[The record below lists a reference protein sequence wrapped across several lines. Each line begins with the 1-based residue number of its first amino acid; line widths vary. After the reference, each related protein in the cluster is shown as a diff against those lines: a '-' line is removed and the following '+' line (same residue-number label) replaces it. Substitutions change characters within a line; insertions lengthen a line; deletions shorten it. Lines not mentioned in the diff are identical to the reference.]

1 MDLLLKLVKV
11 KNSVNVDG
19 LRKLYNDIEASVRN
33 LKSLKVKHKYTDHS
47 VYMEAL
53 CLPVICSPLQGRNF
67 YYWKNRKKSIG
78 GLVASKSIFGWVLSS
93 PISLEKS
100 TKNTTKTVFT
110 SQSMHCKIESE
121 IDELKKDLNKFWSV
135 ETIESPESCVMYQ
148 FERDLIHNG
157 ERYITKLSFKTDHDF
172 LPGNYN
178 ICKKRLAN
186 LKVRL
191 NDKQLVTEYNQIYID
206 YEKNNIIEKVSES
219 DIFKE
224 PGCVH
229 YLPHKPV
236 IRRDKD
242 TTKIRAVFYAS
253 YSTTGPSLNDCL
265 NSGPNLLPKIFDIL
279 LKFRFNAIGIIADIK
294 QAFLNIEISPE
305 HRDYLSSPFLL
316 NATLKHHLNKC
327 IKHDAEFELKKWIR
341 NDHELH
347 NYFNK
352 KETNQSE
359 NSKCILKIDELK
371 FFERIEWD
379 ILKDEFVFEFEEL
392 VKNARMLKFTKRNI
406 LKMAASF
413 FDPLNILTPITSR
426 VKTIFQLICRN
437 KSGWDEIVTE
447 AIELALT
454 DFLKDLELL
463 SFVKIP
469 RFVFKRVNESSKR
482 VQLHGF
488 CDSSKLIYCAVIYLV
503 VETSLGLNREF
514 LVSKSRVSPLKEL
527 SIPRLELLE
536 VALYWIKGKERTWK
550 PWVEN
555 RVNAIRKVVDR
566 ENWNHISGELN
577 PADFPSRISN
587 FIDFGHWLKRPEVL
601 LNINKEKNEFK

>member
-1 MDLLLKLVKV
+1 
-11 KNSVNVDG
+11 
-19 LRKLYNDIEASVRN
+19 
-33 LKSLKVKHKYTDHS
+33 
-47 VYMEAL
+47 
-53 CLPVICSPLQGRNF
+53 
-67 YYWKNRKKSIG
+67 
-78 GLVASKSIFGWVLSS
+78 
-93 PISLEKS
+93 
-100 TKNTTKTVFT
+100 
-110 SQSMHCKIESE
+110 MHCKIESE

-172 LPGNYN
+172 LP
-178 ICKKRLAN
+178 
-186 LKVRL
+186 
-191 NDKQLVTEYNQIYID
+191 
-206 YEKNNIIEKVSES
+206 EKVSES

-253 YSTTGPSLNDCL
+253 YSTTGP
-265 NSGPNLLPKIFDIL
+265 
-279 LKFRFNAIGIIADIK
+279 FNAIGIIADIK

-305 HRDYLSSPFLL
+305 HRDYLRFLRVVFGLTSSPFLL

-327 IKHDAEFELKKWIR
+327 IKHG
-341 NDHELH
+341 
-347 NYFNK
+347 
-352 KETNQSE
+352 
-359 NSKCILKIDELK
+359 
-371 FFERIEWD
+371 IEWD

-469 RFVFKRVNESSKR
+469 RFVFKRVNESKSDNS
-482 VQLHGF
+482 VQPKMSNH
-488 CDSSKLIYCAVIYLV
+488 
-503 VETSLGLNREF
+503 
-514 LVSKSRVSPLKEL
+514 
-527 SIPRLELLE
+527 E
-536 VALYWIKGKERTWK
+536 VALYIAYNPALPGYMVRNINLEHNHPIGAEEFQLYSTSRKPTKKILEETEVLLHHGANPTLVANYLLDKKVMVKQKDIYNIKQKMKFRGSAVDEIRNVLTGTKHNIHANMEGYIEAITWSTPEQQSILHK
-550 PWVEN
+550 FPEVVMMDGTYK
-555 RVNAIRKVVDR
+555 VNNMAMPLYTLAIVDCNGIGQPVMHSLVDR
-566 ENWNHISGELN
+566 EDQIH
-577 PADFPSRISN
+577 
-587 FIDFGHWLKRPEVL
+587 
-601 LNINKEKNEFK
+601 

>member
-172 LPGNYN
+172 LP
-178 ICKKRLAN
+178 
-186 LKVRL
+186 
-191 NDKQLVTEYNQIYID
+191 
-206 YEKNNIIEKVSES
+206 EKVSES

-327 IKHDAEFELKKWIR
+327 IKHG
-341 NDHELH
+341 
-347 NYFNK
+347 
-352 KETNQSE
+352 
-359 NSKCILKIDELK
+359 
-371 FFERIEWD
+371 IEWD